1 MSTGV
6 RLAGLLLLTTALT
19 CPGVTLAQDPGAPP
33 GTGPEGLPA
42 TEEPAATAGDDQP
55 GPDTPAEDTQA
66 EVPPVEGAPAD
77 PDAADVSVP
86 GGAIVVTGQRRRD
99 VQRASTQVV
108 NVLSAEAIARTGEGD
123 IAGALSRVTGLSTV
137 GNGLVYVRGLG
148 DRYSL
153 ALLNGL
159 PLPSPEPLSRV
170 VPLDIFPTDVIAS
183 SLVQKTYSPN
193 FPGEF
198 GGGVI
203 NLTTLSVPRESFLKI
218 SAGISGDEQTTFSKG
233 NVYYGGD
240 FDWTGFDDGS
250 RDPTPALASFLNGS
264 ARVNEAGV
272 DRQAI
277 LKELGDPNF
286 VLLQGVD
293 ALPVNWSAGLTGGT
307 SADVFSDGRL
317 GMIATISLSN
327 KYRNRRIVSQTPVG
341 GNLALRTDD
350 VAFVTDNRVVFN
362 ALLGFGLEVG
372 EHNFRFTNLF
382 IRDTLKRAALEQSE
396 DVFDG
401 DTSLIQDTAWYE
413 RQLYDTQL
421 VGELEFDP
429 FSIDLRAGFA
439 QTRREAPYEWE
450 FVYNRSNQA
459 NDPFGQLFINRLDEQ
474 RGSATVAFSEL
485 EENLYYGGIDLTYR
499 ASDWLSATLGY
510 AYTDTRRDASRR
522 QLSLR
527 ATSGFPVAF
536 GLFRPDALLGDQLI
550 DLGFDPARQA
560 AAGIGPYTYSIFE
573 TTETDP
579 AFRADLDIHAGYG
592 MVRITPGDLGL
603 TVDLGVRYEDAVQ
616 TVVPVQVFTTPSNS
630 GASTSLEND
639 YFLPAATVTFEVSDD
654 LQLRASASK
663 TIARPQFREL
673 IFQTYFDPE
682 NNRQF
687 NGNPSLV
694 DSELTN
700 FEARAEYYL
709 NRANRV
715 SLAGF
720 YKDIKNPI
728 EVFSSFSQNEQVS
741 SFANAPSA
749 KLYGAELE
757 MEASEDLADWGG
769 WWANKRIV
777 AVLNYT
783 YTQSELEVAPGDT
796 TRIFR
801 GGDLDPTRPASEVFV
816 DGVPLTGQSDH
827 LANFQISLENQ
838 DVLQQFTLLASY
850 ASERV
855 TSRGFLDLPDIF
867 EDPGLRI
874 DLVYRQGLTLAGVPL
889 ELKLEARNLT
899 GRDNFEYQDNGV
911 RRIDINSYEVGRSFS
926 ASLSA
931 EF

>member
-1 MSTGV
+1 MSTGT
-6 RLAGLLLLTTALT
+6 RLAGLLLISTALT
-19 CPGVTLAQDPGAPP
+19 CPGLALAQDTGMPP
-33 GTGPEGLPA
+33 GTGAEGTPLGEEAETPENV
-42 TEEPAATAGDDQP
+42 QP
-55 GPDTPAEDTQA
+55 GPDTPQDPTATGAETEPA
-66 EVPPVEGAPAD
+66 EP
-77 PDAADVSVP
+77 DVSLP
-86 GGAIVVTGQRRRD
+86 GAEIVVTGQRRRD

-108 NVLSAEAIARTGEGD
+108 NVLSSEAIARTGEGD
-123 IAGALSRVTGLSTV
+123 IAGALNRVTGLSTV

-170 VPLDIFPTDVIAS
+170 VPLDIFPTDIIAS
-183 SLVQKTYSPN
+183 SLVQKTYSAN

-203 NLTTLSVPRESFLKI
+203 NLTTLAVPDESFVKI

-233 NVYYGGD
+233 NLYYGGD
-240 FDWTGFDDGS
+240 YDWTGFDDGS
-250 RDPTPALASFLNGS
+250 RDPTPALGVFLNGNR
-264 ARVNEAGV
+264 RVNEAGV

-277 LKELGDPNF
+277 LKEVGNPNF
-286 VLLQGVD
+286 VLLQETD
-293 ALPVNWSAGLTGGT
+293 WLPVNWSGGITGGT
-307 SADVFSDGRL
+307 SADIFGDGRI
-317 GMIATISLSN
+317 GMIATVNLSN
-327 KYRNRRIVSQTPVG
+327 KYRNRRIISQTPIG
-341 GNLALRTDD
+341 GALDLRTDD
-350 VAFVTDNRVVFN
+350 VEFVTDNRVVFN
-362 ALLGFGLEVG
+362 AMLGFGLEIG
-372 EHNFRFTNLF
+372 EHNFRLTNLF
-382 IRDTLKRAALEQSE
+382 IRDTLKRASLEQSQ
-396 DVFDG
+396 DVIDG
-401 DTSLIQDTAWYE
+401 DTSLIQDTAWFE
-413 RQLYDTQL
+413 RQLYNTQF
-421 VGELEFDP
+421 VGELDFDP
-429 FSIDLRAGFA
+429 ISIDLRAGFA

-450 FVYNRSNQA
+450 FVYNRSNIA
-459 NDPFGQLFINRLDEQ
+459 SDPLGQLFINRLDEQ
-474 RGSATVAFSEL
+474 RGSATVAFSDL
-485 EENLYYGGIDLTYR
+485 TENLYYGGIDLTYK
-499 ASDWLSATLGY
+499 ASDWLTATIGY
-510 AYTDTRRDASRR
+510 AYTDTRRDSERR
-522 QLSLR
+522 ELSLR
-527 ATSGFPVAF
+527 ATSGFPAVF
-536 GLFRPDALLGDQLI
+536 GAFRPDALFGDQLI
-550 DLGFDPARQA
+550 DLGFDPAQQA
-560 AAGIGPYTYSIFE
+560 SAGIGPYTYNIFE

-579 AFRADLDIHAGYG
+579 AFRADLDIHAAYG
-592 MVRITPGDLGL
+592 QIRLTPGDIGL

-616 TVVPVQVFTTPSNS
+616 TVVPVQIFTTPSNS
-630 GASTSLEND
+630 GASTSLAND
-639 YFLPAATVTFEVSDD
+639 YFLPAATVTWEVSDD
-654 LQLRASASK
+654 LQLRASASR

-687 NGNPSLV
+687 NGNPALV

-709 NRANRV
+709 NRSNRV
-715 SLAGF
+715 SVAGF

-728 EVFSSFSQNEQVS
+728 EVFSSFSQNEQIS
-741 SFANAPSA
+741 GFANAPSA
-749 KLYGAELE
+749 MLYGAELE

-769 WWANKRIV
+769 WWTNKRIV
-777 AVLNYT
+777 AILNYT
-783 YTQSELEVAPGDT
+783 YTKSELEVGSGDIA
-796 TRIFR
+796 RVFPFA
-801 GGDLDPTRPASEVFV
+801 DQPATNYLR

-838 DVLQQFTLLASY
+838 DSLQQFTLLANY

-855 TSRGFLDLPDIF
+855 TSRGFLDLPDIY

-874 DLVYRQGLTLAGVPL
+874 DLVYRQGLTLAGVPI

>member
-1 MSTGV
+1 MSTGT
-6 RLAGLLLLTTALT
+6 RLAGLLLISTALT
-19 CPGVTLAQDPGAPP
+19 WPSLALAQDTGTPP
-33 GTGPEGLPA
+33 GTGAEGMPDGTAGTPENVQPGPDPTVPA
-42 TEEPAATAGDDQP
+42 TEEEQ
-55 GPDTPAEDTQA
+55 
-66 EVPPVEGAPAD
+66 PVEE
-77 PDAADVSVP
+77 ADVSIP
-86 GGAIVVTGQRRRD
+86 GGEIVVTGQRRRD

-170 VPLDIFPTDVIAS
+170 VPLDIFPTDIIAS
-183 SLVQKTYSPN
+183 SLVQKTYSAN

-203 NLTTLSVPRESFLKI
+203 NLTTLSIPEESFVKV

-233 NVYYGGD
+233 NLYYGGD
-240 FDWTGFDDGS
+240 YDWTGFDDGS
-250 RDPTPALASFLNGS
+250 RDLTPALGALLNGNR
-264 ARVNEAGV
+264 RVNEEGV

-286 VLLQGVD
+286 VLLQETD
-293 ALPVNWSAGLTGGT
+293 MLPVNWSGGITGGT
-307 SADVFSDGRL
+307 AADIFGDGRI
-317 GMIATISLSN
+317 GMIATVNLSN
-327 KYRNRRIVSQTPVG
+327 KYRNRRIVSQTPLG
-341 GNLALRTDD
+341 GDLALRTDD
-350 VAFVTDNRVVFN
+350 VEFVTDNRVVFN
-362 ALLGFGLEVG
+362 ALLGFGLEIG

-382 IRDTLKRAALEQSE
+382 IRDTLKRASLEQSE
-396 DVFDG
+396 DVIDG
-401 DTSLIQDTAWYE
+401 DTSLIQDTAWFE
-413 RQLYDTQL
+413 RQLFNTQF
-421 VGELEFDP
+421 VGELDFDP
-429 FSIDLRAGFA
+429 ISIDLRAGFA
-439 QTRREAPYEWE
+439 QTKREAPYKYE
-450 FVYNRSNQA
+450 FVYNRSN
-459 NDPFGQLFINRLDEQ
+459 NPTDPLGDLFINRLDEQ
-474 RGSATVAFSEL
+474 RGSASVAFSNL
-485 EENLYYGGIDLTYR
+485 RENLYYGGIDLTYK
-499 ASDWLSATLGY
+499 AADWLSATIGY
-510 AYTDTRRDASRR
+510 AYTDTRRDSERR
-522 QLSLR
+522 EFSLR
-527 ATSGFPVAF
+527 ATSGFPAVF
-536 GLFRPDALLGDQLI
+536 GAFRPDALFGDSLI
-550 DLGFDPARQA
+550 DLGFDPAAQA
-560 AAGIGPYTYSIFE
+560 SAGIGPYTYNIFE
-573 TTETDP
+573 TTESDP
-579 AFRADLDIHAGYG
+579 AFRADLDIHGAYG
-592 MVRITPGDLGL
+592 MVRLTPGDLGL

-616 TVVPVQVFTTPSNS
+616 TVVPVQIFTTPSNS
-630 GASTSLEND
+630 GASTSLAND
-639 YFLPAATVTFEVSDD
+639 YFLPAATLTWEVNDN
-654 LQLRASASK
+654 LQLRASASR

-687 NGNPSLV
+687 NGNPFLV

-700 FEARAEYYL
+700 LEARAEYYV
-709 NRANRV
+709 NRGNRV

-728 EVFSSFSQNEQVS
+728 EVFSSFSQNEQIS
-741 SFANAPSA
+741 GFANAPAA

-757 MEASEDLADWGG
+757 MEASEDLVDWGG
-769 WWANKRIV
+769 WFTNKRIV

-783 YTQSELEVAPGDT
+783 YTKSELEVGTDDIARVFPFADQ
-796 TRIFR
+796 
-801 GGDLDPTRPASEVFV
+801 PASNYFR

-855 TSRGFLDLPDIF
+855 TSRGFLDLPDIY
-867 EDPGLRI
+867 EDPGLRL
-874 DLVYRQGLTLAGVPL
+874 DLVYRQGLELAGLPL

-899 GRDNFEYQDNGV
+899 GRDNLEYQDNGA

-926 ASLSA
+926 GSISV